1 MYFIKYLINKDETS
15 LLCSIYEKIKLND
28 GEQRQLV
35 DNIFKQSSTSFDSY
49 VFCGDFGVSNKH
61 NIINLSIF

>member
-1 MYFIKYLINKDETS
+1 MLFLAGRSIN
-15 LLCSIYEKIKLND
+15 EKIKLND

-35 DNIFKQSSTSFDSY
+35 DNIFKQSSTSFDYS